1 MTTDRANTL
10 IASITA
16 ALYDIDASGRAPASA
31 IYLALR
37 MDITEY
43 RTIASVMSELG
54 LVTVRPETIGLTVKG
69 RALGKKCSEILAEA
83 KATAGL

>member
-16 ALYDIDASGRAPASA
+16 ALYNLGGRAPASS
-31 IYLALR
+31 IYLELR

-54 LVTVRPETIGLTVKG
+54 LVTVRPETIGLTDKG
-69 RALGKKCSEILAEA
+69 RALGANCSAILAEA
-83 KATAGL
+83 KATAAK